1 MSNFAASTIYRPA
14 PKGLYSI
21 NRCQALVAPRDPV
34 SGVIGTAL
42 KSVGD
47 ALVKVNHQVEYED
60 ILSMEDSFHSMVDS
74 IPVSR
79 KCEVEVKVRSFDAL
93 VSALSFQSQPGVLA
107 PQPAAAQGLVDTFN
121 GVRPGYVYTLLDS
134 QVVPQFVAFPNI
146 KSVTDDSAQPVAY
159 VAGVNYLVDNAT
171 GRVEVLSIPAGAKTD
186 VNGNTNMLVTFDI
199 PAPVAGQAP
208 AIYGLMN
215 NPSQYWYLGVRTNN
229 RTGMNRWYEWT
240 NVIFQVEGGMELG
253 TSGNEVTAVTLK
265 GKVLLDPLLPPD
277 RNFGFIRDLL
287 PMSALGA

>member
-1 MSNFAASTIYRPA
+1 M
-14 PKGLYSI
+14 
-21 NRCQALVAPRDPV
+21 
-34 SGVIGTAL
+34 
-42 KSVGD
+42 
-47 ALVKVNHQVEYED
+47 
-60 ILSMEDSFHSMVDS
+60 
-74 IPVSR
+74 
-79 KCEVEVKVRSFDAL
+79 KVRSFDAL
-93 VSALSFQSQPGVLA
+93 VSALTFQSQAGVLA
-107 PQPAAAQGLVDTFN
+107 PQPAAAQGLVDTFSA
-121 GVRPGYVYTLLDS
+121 VRPGYVYTLLDA
-134 QVVPQFVAFPNI
+134 QVAPQFVAFPNI

-240 NVIFQVEGGMELG
+240 NVIFQVEGGVELG
-253 TSGNEVTAVTLK
+253 VSGNEVGAVTLK

-277 RNFGFIRDLL
+277 RNFGIHQGPAPDERARRVTRRAAGYA
-287 PMSALGA
+287 PPSAHPSTRATLRRWPTPSPANTSSRFTP